1 MRFSLLIV
9 KYLKSMK
16 KFYYLKRTA
25 LFKVCS
31 GKSNRI
37 IKIISLLLWVTVFNA
52 FGSEASSQYAGLSFD
67 TKEVPVGNFL
77 TANEVPQDEILAG
90 SDIRSVIG
98 SSHVLRGNNETVK
111 ADLLQQNRISGT
123 VTDEKG
129 SPMPGVNVLVEG
141 TTIGAITDVNGKYSL
156 TIPNASAVLVFSF
169 IGYNIEKIPVG
180 GKTTIDVSL
189 VSSVSALNEVIVIGY
204 GTQKKSDLTGSVTR
218 VNMGDKVLANKVN
231 ILQAMQGDTPGL
243 NVTGG
248 GAVAGDEPSL
258 SIRGQTSLSASDRP
272 LIVLDGIIYNGSIS
286 DINVNDVETIDV
298 LKDASAAAVY
308 GSRSA
313 NGVMLITTKRG
324 KSEIPTFTFNSTY
337 GFQNFTKVLPL
348 MNAEQYAVRLVDY
361 YWEQQLY
368 AWYKTN
374 PTSSAGR
381 PVRPDVTDRNVVAV
395 TLRSEEEKDN
405 YLAGGHDVNWFDEVS
420 QPAPM
425 QNYDLNISGKTERSN
440 YYISG
445 SYTDQKGVLKNDQFK
460 RSTVHTNVESKITNW
475 LTLGLTSSYSYRDY
489 SGLECGLQRASFAS
503 PLVNITNPN
512 GTYPLY
518 FGTEIYQVHPLANLL
533 VDNYDVRNNLFVVGT
548 AKIEIPKIKGLSY
561 DFKYSN
567 TFYTVRSN
575 TFYPPIVYDGNSNS
589 GVASRNDSEER
600 NWLMD
605 NILTYVRTFGDH
617 RVNATLLYSRE
628 NRKGQNSNI
637 SASQFGTWVLGYNAV
652 ELGTIQSNSSG
663 AWEENS
669 ISYMGRLN
677 YVFKDRYML
686 TGTVRKDGFSG
697 FGAAKKY
704 ATFPSLS
711 FAWVASEEEFVK
723 NFGAW
728 LNFLKLRVSYGANGN
743 QGIGR
748 YSSFSTMTN
757 NSFVYGSSTA
767 IGVLPNSLGNADLGW
782 ESTTSLN
789 FGLDYGVLDQRISGS
804 IDVYTAQ
811 TSDVLVSRTLPYATG
826 YHSVWTNI
834 GGIANKGVEI
844 ALTTVNIKS
853 PLRWETRFAFSL
865 NRDKITKL
873 YGGAE
878 DKDIGNSWFV
888 GESISAI
895 YDYKMT
901 GGLWTE
907 EELYNGNI
915 TTAGFYPGQW
925 RLADLNSDGVID
937 PNNDRSIIGFRNPNY
952 RFSINNTLSYKN
964 LSLNLFLN
972 SIMGGNGYYLA
983 NNASLL
989 SATTTTDEV
998 QRRNQYFIRQYWTP
1012 DNGVDNCPGIFYS
1025 PPRAAGLYQSRGF
1038 VRLSD
1043 ISLSYRF
1050 GEKALAAL
1058 DMLKIIECNVF
1069 ISGKNLYTWTK
1080 WSGWDPETASST
1092 TPMMKSITAGIR
1104 LTW

>member
-1 MRFSLLIV
+1 
-9 KYLKSMK
+9 MK
-16 KFYYLKRTA
+16 KFYYLQRTG
-25 LFKVCS
+25 LFKACY
-31 GKSNRI
+31 GKAFRMM
-37 IKIISLLLWVTVFNA
+37 KIVSLLILVAVSNTFGRETSLQSQDFKFNTKDVFLGNLPTA
-52 FGSEASSQYAGLSFD
+52 VEIQKDDILASSD
-67 TKEVPVGNFL
+67 
-77 TANEVPQDEILAG
+77 
-90 SDIRSVIG
+90 IG
-98 SSHVLRGNNETVK
+98 SVVKKTQVLSVDNETG
-111 ADLLQQNRISGT
+111 ATDLLQQNRITGT
-123 VTDEKG
+123 VTDENG

-141 TTIGAITDVNGKYSL
+141 TTIGAITDANGKYSI
-156 TIPNASAVLVFSF
+156 TVPNANAVLAYSF
-169 IGYNIEKIPVG
+169 IGYNIEKIAVA
-180 GKTTIDVSL
+180 GKTTIDVKL
-189 VSSVSALNEVIVIGY
+189 ISSISALNEVIVVGY

-218 VNMGDKVLANKVN
+218 VNMGDKVLSNKVN

-286 DINVNDVETIDV
+286 DINVNDVATIDV

-324 KSEIPTFTFNSTY
+324 NSDVPTFTFNSTY
-337 GFQNFTKVLPL
+337 GFQDFTRVLPL

-374 PTSSAGR
+374 PTSAAGR

-395 TLRSEEEKDN
+395 TLRSQEEKDN

-420 QPAPM
+420 QRAPM
-425 QNYDLNISGKTERSN
+425 QNYDLNISGKTARSN

-445 SYTDQKGVLKNDQFK
+445 SYTDQKGVLRNDQFN
-460 RSTVHTNVESKITNW
+460 RATVHSNVESKITDW

-503 PLVNITNPN
+503 PLVDITNAN
-512 GTYPLY
+512 GTYPMY

-548 AKIEIPKIKGLSY
+548 ARLEIPRIKGLSY

-567 TFYTVRSN
+567 TFNTVRSN
-575 TFYPPIVYDGNSNS
+575 TFYPPIVYDGNSAN
-589 GVASRNDSEER
+589 GLAYRNDSEER
-600 NWLMD
+600 DWLMD
-605 NILTYVRTFGDH
+605 NIVTYTRAFGDH

-637 SASQFGTWVLGYNAV
+637 TASQFGTWVLGYNAV
-652 ELGTIQSNSSG
+652 ELGTLQSNSSG

-711 FAWVASEEEFVK
+711 VAWVASEEDFIK
-723 NFGAW
+723 SFGSW
-728 LNFLKLRVSYGANGN
+728 LNFLKLRISYGANGN

-811 TSDVLVSRTLPYATG
+811 TSDVLVSRTLPYSTG
-826 YHSVWTNI
+826 YASVWTNI
-834 GGIANKGVEI
+834 GGIANKGFEL

-853 PLRWETRFAFSL
+853 PFTWESRFAFSL

-873 YGGAE
+873 YGGPE

-907 EELYNGNI
+907 QELYNGQI

-925 RLADLNSDGVID
+925 RLADLNGDGIID
-937 PNNDRSIIGFRNPNY
+937 PNNDRSIIGYGNPNY
-952 RFSINNTLSYKN
+952 RFSINNTFSYKN
-964 LSLNLFLN
+964 LSLNFFLN

-1012 DNGVDNCPGIFYS
+1012 DNGVDNSPGIFYS
-1025 PPRAAGLYQSRGF
+1025 PPRAAGLYQSRSF

-1050 GEKALAAL
+1050 GKKALAAL
-1058 DMLKIIECNVF
+1058 DMFKIMECNIF
-1069 ISGKNLYTWTK
+1069 LSGKNLYTWTK